1 MRGME
6 KLDFRKLTGVKPI
19 MELPLGRDA
28 LAVRH
33 SPNAI
38 ASLRP
43 LLAVTDDPKSTAAH
57 AAADSAFASGHSVAV
72 FVLRRDDGTA
82 ATCARRAEDVLDA
95 ARRLAHANA
104 GKTVEVWAEGTAIE
118 PAAWMFFLERFY
130 FSTFTAVGDCA
141 DRPGFPSWKELVK

>member
-28 LAVRH
+28 LSVRH
-33 SPNAI
+33 PPNAI
-38 ASLRP
+38 VSLRP
-43 LLAVTDDPKSTAAH
+43 LLAVTDDPKSTAAR
-57 AAADSAFASGHSVAV
+57 AAADRAFASGHSVAV
-72 FVLRRDDGTA
+72 FVPRRDDGTA
-82 ATCARRAEDVLDA
+82 KTCARRAEDILDA